1 MGDRPRTGDPAMG
14 ARVRLKRRLLGW
26 RQQDLAAR
34 SGLTQHFISQVETGS
49 VACSDESRR
58 RIASALDEDE
68 AVILRGAPGVPRE
81 VQKLIESFV
90 EPLSANRKEIKILRD
105 LPDEDFE
112 AIGQEL
118 AAYVLARLSRLRD
131 PKP

>member
-1 MGDRPRTGDPAMG
+1 MG

-68 AVILRGAPGVPRE
+68 AVILRGAPGVLSRCPR
-81 VQKLIESFV
+81 I
-90 EPLSANRKEIKILRD
+90 ARKSRICATL
-105 LPDEDFE
+105 
-112 AIGQEL
+112 L
-118 AAYVLARLSRLRD
+118 AAYLLARLSRLRD
-131 PKP
+131 RSSRIVSATRIFY